1 MAFIMKDSLECVKS
15 ELELFHLP
23 GTQAA
28 TQSGQWVQFPPLPN
42 VFDVSPVEFHIS
54 GSGEDYIDLSQ
65 TQLYV
70 RAKII
75 KTDGSPLDK
84 DASIGPVNLFL
95 HSLFSQVDVTLNE
108 RLVSSSSN
116 TYPYRA
122 YIETLLNHGYDSKT
136 SKLTAEMYDKDLEK
150 RSSFFK
156 LSSTVD
162 MIGGIHF
169 DLFHQERLLLNMV
182 DVKLTLIRSKPE
194 FCLQGKAG
202 HKVVLEHVSLFVR
215 KVRVSPGVI
224 LGHAKALEKSNTK
237 YPINRVLCK
246 VYSIPQNSM
255 SLIQDN
261 VFVGQMPQRT
271 VIGCVDNDAFH
282 GNFAKSPFEF
292 KHYYLNFI
300 GVYVDGQPVPYNPL
314 DPNFGNNNYIRA
326 YHSLFLN
333 KSQQDKSIF
342 IS

>member
-1 MAFIMKDSLECVKS
+1 MAFIMKDSPECVKS

-23 GTQAA
+23 GTQTAI
-28 TQSGQWVQFPPLPN
+28 QSGQWVQFHPLSN
-42 VFDVSPVEFHIS
+42 VFDGGPVEFHIS

-224 LGHAKALEKSNTK
+224 LGHAKALEKSNAK

-261 VFVGQMPQRT
+261 VFVGQMP
-271 VIGCVDNDAFH
+271 
-282 GNFAKSPFEF
+282 
-292 KHYYLNFI
+292 
-300 GVYVDGQPVPYNPL
+300 
-314 DPNFGNNNYIRA
+314 
-326 YHSLFLN
+326 
-333 KSQQDKSIF
+333 
-342 IS
+342 